1 MREIKFRGRRVDNG
15 EWVFGLLH
23 YSHATGVYS
32 ITCSNGWVPSY
43 NNPDEGETTEF
54 YQVDPA
60 TVGQFTGLL
69 DKNGREIYE
78 DMPLRIKGV
87 MGDNKEYKY
96 DAIYK
101 VNKITHTGVS
111 ISFVKLYSE
120 EPDSVDNSI
129 PIHLNLSFK
138 NGLCLDYRNANYS
151 NLCLEDTHGEN
162 SMSRTKWQQNHYTND
177 IEIIGDIFNNPE
189 LIA

>member
-1 MREIKFRGRRVDNG
+1 MRKIKFRGRRVDNG
-15 EWVFGLLH
+15 EWVDGDLI
-23 YSHATGVYS
+23 TGVGPKYGKMY
-32 ITCSNGWVPSY
+32 ILPRVLNLAYLKGCDPLDGY
-43 NNPDEGETTEF
+43 K
-54 YQVDPA
+54 VDPA

-69 DKNGREIYE
+69 DKNGRDIYE
-78 DMPLRIKGV
+78 DMTLRIKGV

-101 VNKITHTGVS
+101 VNKITHAGVS

-129 PIHLNLSFK
+129 PIHLNLSFAD
-138 NGLCLDYRNANYS
+138 GLCLDYRNANYS
-151 NLCLEDTHGEN
+151 NLCLEDTHGGN
-162 SMSRTKWQQNHYTND
+162 IVSRRKWQGNHYTND
-177 IEIIGDIFNNPE
+177 IEVIGDIFNNPE

>member
-1 MREIKFRGRRVDNG
+1 MPITKPIKPNKMREIKFRGRTTTG
-15 EWVFGLLH
+15 EWVYGDLCTN
-23 YSHATGVYS
+23 YENEPDSVY
-32 ITCSNGWVPSY
+32 IIDAECTY
-43 NNPDEGETTEF
+43 HK
-54 YQVDPA
+54 VDPA

-78 DMPLRIKGV
+78 DMTLRIKGV

-101 VNKITHTGVS
+101 VNKITHAGVS

-129 PIHLNLSFK
+129 PIHLNLSFAD
-138 NGLCLDYRNANYS
+138 GLCLDYRNANYS
-151 NLCLEDTHGEN
+151 NLCLEDTHGGN
-162 SMSRTKWQQNHYTND
+162 IVSRRKWQGNHYTND
-177 IEIIGDIFNNPE
+177 IEVIGDIFNNPE

>member
-15 EWVFGLLH
+15 EWVEGSL
-23 YSHATGVYS
+23 
-32 ITCSNGWVPSY
+32 ITKITPKEVEPVFW
-43 NNPDEGETTEF
+43 TTLIHDGALTAVE
-54 YQVDPA
+54 VDPA

-101 VNKITHTGVS
+101 VNKITHAGVS

-162 SMSRTKWQQNHYTND
+162 SMSRIKWQENHYTND
-177 IEIIGDIFNNPE
+177 IEVIGDIFNNPE

>member
-1 MREIKFRGRRVDNG
+1 MRKIKFRAWVETREGNEMVYDWCFLNTQDNHFNAVDLTNERPDIG
-15 EWVFGLLH
+15 E
-23 YSHATGVYS
+23 VYS
-32 ITCSNGWVPSY
+32 VM
-43 NNPDEGETTEF
+43 
-54 YQVDPA
+54 
-60 TVGQFTGLL
+60 QFTGLL

-78 DMPLRIKGV
+78 DMTLRIKGV

-101 VNKITHTGVS
+101 VNKITHAGVS

-129 PIHLNLSFK
+129 PIHLNLSFAD
-138 NGLCLDYRNANYS
+138 GLCLDYRNANYS
-151 NLCLEDTHGEN
+151 NLCLEDTHGGN
-162 SMSRTKWQQNHYTND
+162 IVSRRKWQGNHYTND
-177 IEIIGDIFNNPE
+177 IEVIGDIFNNPE